1 MLANTLSLPFL
12 KSTVYA
18 LKRHVTFAD
27 PEVVPMGAWGPR
39 DNFFFQ
45 YEFGLNLNLNFS
57 GMGVWALYHPVD
69 PRLYI
74 SLFVMKCYITRVY

>member
-1 MLANTLSLPFL
+1 MLANTLSFPFM

-27 PEVVPMGAWGPR
+27 QEVVSMGGWGPR

-45 YEFGLNLNLNFS
+45 YGAKFNKFEFFRDG
-57 GMGVWALYHPVD
+57 GMGPLS
-69 PRLYI
+69 PRRPRVHI
-74 SLFVMKCYITRVY
+74 SLFVMKCYIARV